1 MWLLLRIRI
10 VLRLTLISKWL
21 PPEES
26 NSVEQ
31 FLRIFGETL
40 RNDELLHIDLR
51 EEVPIEIW
59 VKVLCWL
66 VESIMHINCY
76 KLFIVI
82 EWTFS
87 WIWIIHDDVKHQL
100 NRWLIMNTN
109 GLLFISA
116 DPDSS
121 RGSASED
128 QGLAFMWQKQHHPC
142 FTAMAFWLCET
153 GLWAKL
159 YWQCWKVWD

>member
-51 EEVPIEIW
+51 EEIPIEIW
-59 VKVLCWL
+59 VKVLC
-66 VESIMHINCY
+66 
-76 KLFIVI
+76 
-82 EWTFS
+82 
-87 WIWIIHDDVKHQL
+87 
-100 NRWLIMNTN
+100 
-109 GLLFISA
+109 
-116 DPDSS
+116 
-121 RGSASED
+121 
-128 QGLAFMWQKQHHPC
+128 
-142 FTAMAFWLCET
+142 
-153 GLWAKL
+153 
-159 YWQCWKVWD
+159 